1 MEREQLLA
9 LAESMMGMAID
20 NLRRDGYVAFATL
33 VFPKEGGMVPIALSD
48 AHPLAKERLGE
59 MLRHMAPHTKATIVI
74 SEAWTL
80 ENHSVPALSPD
91 EDKWEV
97 VMLPHALP
105 AADMARLS
113 LQHVGRA
120 ADDQQMYIRGPEAE
134 ISCDGK
140 SDPVG
145 VRASGKQQLGQLH
158 GGMFAFA
165 REVLPRP
172 SEHPDRK
179 EGVFVVASSPYGEVL
194 LTLIFDRDKENKPL
208 PRASMTTRWSD
219 DESAS
224 ASYSNF
230 QGIYRGVAVSAA
242 ERARATSG

>member
-1 MEREQLLA
+1 M
-9 LAESMMGMAID
+9 
-20 NLRRDGYVAFATL
+20 L
-33 VFPKEGGMVPIALSD
+33 VCLS
-48 AHPLAKERLGE
+48 R
-59 MLRHMAPHTKATIVI
+59 
-74 SEAWTL
+74 
-80 ENHSVPALSPD
+80 
-91 EDKWEV
+91 
-97 VMLPHALP
+97 MLP
-105 AADMARLS
+105 R
-113 LQHVGRA
+113 
-120 ADDQQMYIRGPEAE
+120 
-134 ISCDGK
+134 
-140 SDPVG
+140 
-145 VRASGKQQLGQLH
+145 QLH
-158 GGMFAFA
+158 GGMFASA

-219 DESAS
+219 ESAS

>member
-1 MEREQLLA
+1 M
-9 LAESMMGMAID
+9 
-20 NLRRDGYVAFATL
+20 
-33 VFPKEGGMVPIALSD
+33 
-48 AHPLAKERLGE
+48 
-59 MLRHMAPHTKATIVI
+59 
-74 SEAWTL
+74 
-80 ENHSVPALSPD
+80 SPD

-97 VMLPHALP
+97 VMLPNALP

-120 ADDQQMYIRGPEAE
+120 ADNQQMYIRGPKAE

-242 ERARATSG
+242 ERARSTSG

>member
-1 MEREQLLA
+1 M
-9 LAESMMGMAID
+9 S
-20 NLRRDGYVAFATL
+20 T
-33 VFPKEGGMVPIALSD
+33 D
-48 AHPLAKERLGE
+48 A
-59 MLRHMAPHTKATIVI
+59 
-74 SEAWTL
+74 
-80 ENHSVPALSPD
+80 N
-91 EDKWEV
+91 KWEV
-97 VMLPHALP
+97 VMQPHV
-105 AADMARLS
+105 LS
-113 LQHVGRA
+113 TAKTAELGLQHVGRA

-134 ISCDGK
+134 ISWNGK
-140 SDPVG
+140 SDPSG
-145 VRASGKQQLGQLH
+145 VRATGKQELGQLH
-158 GGMFAFA
+158 GGMFASA

>member
-1 MEREQLLA
+1 
-9 LAESMMGMAID
+9 MA
-20 NLRRDGYVAFATL
+20 
-33 VFPKEGGMVPIALSD
+33 
-48 AHPLAKERLGE
+48 
-59 MLRHMAPHTKATIVI
+59 
-74 SEAWTL
+74 
-80 ENHSVPALSPD
+80 
-91 EDKWEV
+91 DKWEV

-105 AADMARLS
+105 AAEMARLS

-134 ISCDGK
+134 ISWDGK

-145 VRASGKQQLGQLH
+145 VRASGKQELGQLH
-158 GGMFAFA
+158 GGMFASA